1 VHETEFRIQVVEI
14 EMQTLALLAHH
25 FETMRGSIAADAK
38 RTTGFHCRE
47 DTNQTRGDAVPCG
60 NRTRLLF
67 LGGAA
72 ARRRSFFQI
81 NVGATRIPRQLLG
94 VCLQLR
100 RTRFDI
106 GAELLEQ
113 HALLGQETCKR
124 AVREK
129 AVQMSFENH
138 PVEGRE
144 RA

>member
-1 VHETEFRIQVVEI
+1 VHETE
-14 EMQTLALLAHH
+14 
-25 FETMRGSIAADAK
+25 
-38 RTTGFHCRE
+38 
-47 DTNQTRGDAVPCG
+47 
-60 NRTRLLF
+60 
-67 LGGAA
+67 
-72 ARRRSFFQI
+72 
-81 NVGATRIPRQLLG
+81 LG

-100 RTRFDI
+100 RTRFDT

-113 HALLGQETCKR
+113 HALLGQETRKR